1 MKLTKSK
8 LKQIIKEELEDMGVI
23 PDDPRYPRYDERAV
37 EERNRWKYLFAQ
49 QALEN
54 LGYQGECPSKPS
66 SRKGLAEGLNPDK
79 VNIFKKLKSGKWGKV
94 SWPEE
99 KELPKGYIKIPANK
113 KGFPY
118 DDYEERQETL
128 DKM

>member
-1 MKLTKSK
+1 MKLTKTK
-8 LKQIIKEELEDMGVI
+8 LKQLVREV
-23 PDDPRYPRYDERAV
+23 
-37 EERNRWKYLFAQ
+37 
-49 QALEN
+49 
-54 LGYQGECPSKPS
+54 
-66 SRKGLAEGLNPDK
+66 LAEGLNPDK

-94 SWPEE
+94 VWPEE
-99 KELPKGYIKIPANK
+99 KKLPKGYIKIPANK

>member
-1 MKLTKSK
+1 MKLTKTK
-8 LKQIIKEELEDMGVI
+8 LKQIIKEELESLK
-23 PDDPRYPRYDERAV
+23 EST
-37 EERNRWKYLFAQ
+37 L
-49 QALEN
+49 
-54 LGYQGECPSKPS
+54 S
-66 SRKGLAEGLNPDK
+66 KGLDRDK